1 MAELLGSVLSLLGL
15 SSTAA
20 GVLSA
25 GMLVSGFLV
34 LQREAVRLAWGKK
47 MEQILE
53 TKKTNVDKA
62 WEQGLVSWHGPL
74 VPYIITAK
82 NQDEL
87 NALGKVGAALSG
99 ELAFMKYPEFQIY
112 QNLER
117 IVKTFSEDPQR
128 GLEAVSEHELG
139 HRFCPYDSI
148 TLILLN
154 HAASKE
160 LQGKKLP
167 IDQQTASSIMLNLYS
182 DMCINT
188 RRTKQGS
195 ENIPWAYQQLS
206 KNKSNSSFW
215 RVYGRSMELSWG
227 KQILPEGTQLS
238 KKEEKAAEQLKIL
251 FEGDYFDRDRWKEGI
266 SNYTKI
272 MSEFLEEN
280 SEKDNSNRE
289 KGKGKSLMD
298 KIKNNFRGRK
308 DESIGEETGKVSKG
322 DKGNGESKENS
333 GINAGFDDITKN
345 IPSAIDDATAR
356 ELARRVAEIGSDGMP
371 TNSRGIE
378 EFKEVMAGFGQGN
391 PTQASI
397 HFYDMLSN
405 SYEVMFATQPFGR
418 PRVNPF
424 QPIKWTPAMGVD
436 RLDID
441 YSAQV
446 GGKIIP
452 GVNTYAWNTRKR
464 EVHGG
469 LEEVVPNLDIYLDS
483 SMSMPNPIEEIS
495 LPVLVG
501 FVASKKALR
510 KGAKVR
516 VTIFSG
522 NGQHATQEFTA
533 EKQKIFENLTTYYG
547 GGTVFPTEK
556 LLQEGD
562 PKQVLIITDTFIAN
576 QQEITDA
583 ISQLRMRNKGNRVAI
598 YAIHH
603 IPDSEYL
610 RKAGAEIIQGTTSD
624 IFKRVI
630 GKTDEVYSIK

>member
-227 KQILPEGTQLS
+227 KQILPEGTQL
-238 KKEEKAAEQLKIL
+238 KKKKKK
-251 FEGDYFDRDRWKEGI
+251 RK
-266 SNYTKI
+266 
-272 MSEFLEEN
+272 
-280 SEKDNSNRE
+280 
-289 KGKGKSLMD
+289 KGKRKNLME

-405 SYEVMFATQPFGR
+405 SYEVMFAT
-418 PRVNPF
+418 
-424 QPIKWTPAMGVD
+424 
-436 RLDID
+436 
-441 YSAQV
+441 
-446 GGKIIP
+446 
-452 GVNTYAWNTRKR
+452 
-464 EVHGG
+464 
-469 LEEVVPNLDIYLDS
+469 
-483 SMSMPNPIEEIS
+483 
-495 LPVLVG
+495 
-501 FVASKKALR
+501 
-510 KGAKVR
+510 
-516 VTIFSG
+516 
-522 NGQHATQEFTA
+522 
-533 EKQKIFENLTTYYG
+533 
-547 GGTVFPTEK
+547 
-556 LLQEGD
+556 
-562 PKQVLIITDTFIAN
+562 
-576 QQEITDA
+576 
-583 ISQLRMRNKGNRVAI
+583 
-598 YAIHH
+598 
-603 IPDSEYL
+603 
-610 RKAGAEIIQGTTSD
+610 
-624 IFKRVI
+624 
-630 GKTDEVYSIK
+630 